1 MKKTY
6 EGNIQG
12 NEFKMLEYF
21 DEHFYDD
28 LESTG
33 TKPSR
38 RTETTMI
45 YKNGEFWGK
54 RIVNTYHGNWNE
66 KQRPANNEKYE
77 LTVGDEANFVRLCLA
92 IAQEYYD

>member
-12 NEFKMLEYF
+12 NEFKMVVCFDEYF
-21 DEHFYDD
+21 YDN
-28 LESTG
+28 LESIG
-33 TKPSR
+33 TTPSR

-45 YKNGEFWGK
+45 YKNSEFWGK
-54 RIVNTYHGNWNE
+54 RIVNTYHGNWSE

-77 LTVGDEANFVRLCLA
+77 LTVGDEANFVSLCLA